1 MICYHCGS
9 EIVVQGRVGR
19 QQTCAQCGVNL
30 HCCFNCRFYDPDV
43 YHQCRETE
51 AEWVS
56 DKASAN
62 FCDYFEPGGSQ
73 KSAQTDRSA
82 EARKKLD
89 QLFNK
94 KKSDD
99 TD

>member
-1 MICYHCGS
+1 MRCYHCGS
-9 EIVVQGRVGR
+9 EIDVQERVGR
-19 QQTCAQCGVNL
+19 QETCSQCEVNL
-30 HCCFNCRFYDPDV
+30 HCCMNCRFYDSNA

-56 DKASAN
+56 DKTSAN
-62 FCDYFEPGGSQ
+62 FCDYFEPGRSS
-73 KSAQTDRSA
+73 KSSEIDRAA

-89 QLFNK
+89 QLFK
-94 KKSDD
+94 KEKPDD